1 MPRGQASRSVTDS
14 SAETLE
20 SSSIYVTKEE
30 ADAIA
35 KRAVQA
41 AVNALSADQN
51 VTITN
56 TRT

>member
-1 MPRGQASRSVTDS
+1 MPRGQSSRSVTDS

-20 SSSIYVTKEE
+20 PSSIYATKEE

-41 AVNALSADQN
+41 AVNALSADLTSLQ
-51 VTITN
+51 
-56 TRT
+56 